1 MRFVPIRT
9 YDNYVPAHIDLG
21 LLREEGIES
30 WLKDEHSVTVNP
42 VLTNAVGGIK
52 LMVPELQAEQALAIL
67 IREQAAY
74 IGTLVCPACGS
85 GQFLAKEVSSKP
97 ASWLESM
104 MAFFLGNAILG
115 TETVYH
121 CMNCNH
127 EFREPVASESGQ
139 QFIPD

>member
-9 YDNYVPAHIDLG
+9 YDNYVPAHIDMG

-42 VLTNAVGGIK
+42 VLTN
-52 LMVPELQAEQALAIL
+52 ALAIL